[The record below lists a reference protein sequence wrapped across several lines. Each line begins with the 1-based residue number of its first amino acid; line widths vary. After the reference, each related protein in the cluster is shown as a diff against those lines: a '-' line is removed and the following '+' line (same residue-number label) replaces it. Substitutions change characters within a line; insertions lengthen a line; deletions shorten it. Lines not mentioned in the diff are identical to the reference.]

1 MGYHKYWC
9 LQTET
14 HAKPHCVAT
23 YSFSPCWAFINI
35 YYLSLALAC
44 HVTWYN
50 YWFST
55 GCMFCLYVFVTVFSL
70 GPSPSLPVCLSVC
83 RCSRM
88 QNMLPLCGL
97 QPLLALLLLQT
108 VGWGESLFKC
118 GQSAS
123 PHSAVV
129 LKPSTRSALL
139 SSRCCHFECANAP
152 RQPDTLLPG
161 GCSHYCSISSI
172 NGKVCFYY

>member
-1 MGYHKYWC
+1 
-9 LQTET
+9 
-14 HAKPHCVAT
+14 
-23 YSFSPCWAFINI
+23 
-35 YYLSLALAC
+35 
-44 HVTWYN
+44 
-50 YWFST
+50 
-55 GCMFCLYVFVTVFSL
+55 MFCLSVFVTVFSR

-108 VGWGESLFKC
+108 VGWGESSFKC

-123 PHSAVV
+123 PHSAVA
-129 LKPSTRSALL
+129 LKASTRSALL
-139 SSRCCHFECANAP
+139 SSRCCCFQCANAL

-161 GCSHYCSISSI
+161 GCSHYCSISSV
-172 NGKVCFYY
+172 NGKVCFSIINFILNEQLFRFVVFNCCFESQYLKIQIVTLYYVPAETSWQFMNHCYFQN

>member
-1 MGYHKYWC
+1 M
-9 LQTET
+9 
-14 HAKPHCVAT
+14 
-23 YSFSPCWAFINI
+23 
-35 YYLSLALAC
+35 
-44 HVTWYN
+44 TWYN
-50 YWFST
+50 YCFST
-55 GCMFCLYVFVTVFSL
+55 GCIFCLSVFVTVFSR

-108 VGWGESLFKC
+108 VGWGESSFKC

-123 PHSAVV
+123 PHSAVA
-129 LKPSTRSALL
+129 LKASTRSSLL
-139 SSRCCHFECANAP
+139 CANAL

-161 GCSHYCSISSI
+161 GCSHYCSISSV
-172 NGKVCFYY
+172 NGKVCFSLLISSLMNSCFVVVFNCCFESQYLKIQIVTL